1 MSTFVHGSFF
11 THYVFRPGGTAYENI
26 YTDWAQL
33 YAAWQADAPRR
44 SVISFDASNVG
55 GIIDIPAGTY
65 NFGGQTC
72 FEGTLLSSML
82 LTGGVPVITQVR
94 FAQGTVLTDVRIFRN
109 GFFKSLDPVAPLM
122 TINTDTIVQLDNAE
136 IQNTAGDYF
145 FQINNTFTVFFYARN
160 ASIFKNNA
168 VRFQAGSFGIINIEG
183 VDSVIWDPALNIPVG
198 ATVSIV
204 PDSSAGL
211 IEPFTTAPGGYGKFN
226 EIAEGYHFRANGQLS
241 LFALNTPIDGQPCVN
256 RCGVLERACLM
267 QRIDST
273 GAGAGGNTT
282 VNVYRRSD
290 PTTRVQIATGS
301 IPAGSGDNARINMTF
316 SGTVADRTFLNDNQL
331 EIELSAVQTPGA
343 TTAPAD
349 VTVSVFLQ
357 PQ

>member
-11 THYVFRPGGTAYENI
+11 THYVFAPGGTAYENI
-26 YTDWAQL
+26 YTSWAQL
-33 YAAWQADAPRR
+33 YAAFLADKPDR
-44 SVISFDASNVG
+44 SVITFDGTAVG
-55 GIIDIPAGTY
+55 GIVDIPAGTY
-65 NFGGQTC
+65 NFAGQTC
-72 FEGTLLSSML
+72 FEGALLSSML
-82 LTGGVPVITQVR
+82 LTAGTPVITQVR
-94 FAQGTVLTDVRIFRN
+94 FAQGVNLTDVRIFRN

-122 TINTDTIVQLDNAE
+122 TINTNTIIQLDNAE

-145 FQINNTFTVFFYARN
+145 FQVNNGFTAFFYARN

-168 VRFQAGSFGIINIEG
+168 VRFQAGSVGIINIEG

-204 PDSSAGL
+204 PDAMAGL

-226 EIAEGYHFRANGQLS
+226 EIAEGYHFRANGNLS
-241 LFALNTPIDGQPCVN
+241 LFTLNTPFDGQPCVN

-273 GAGAGGNTT
+273 GAGAAGNTT
-282 VNVYRRSD
+282 VNVFRRSA
-290 PTTRVQIATGS
+290 PGTRVQIATGS
-301 IPAGSGDNARINMTF
+301 IAAGSGNNARINMTF

-331 EIELSAVQTPGA
+331 EVEFSAVQTAGA
-343 TTAPAD
+343 ATVPAD
-349 VTVSVFLQ
+349 VTVSIFLQ